1 MILLKNPFPELNSKD
16 GYNIIA
22 QQDRGQLCTGF
33 FYLTP
38 TKETIDVMKYAMK
51 VFYRGIGDQAAVNR
65 AVKELKPSVLLL
77 PTDLFPSGFE
87 FFKKYQYYWDRKG
100 DEWMNGMTSRQWLL
114 HLP

>member
-1 MILLKNPFPELNSKD
+1 
-16 GYNIIA
+16 
-22 QQDRGQLCTGF
+22 
-33 FYLTP
+33 
-38 TKETIDVMKYAMK
+38 MKYAMK

-100 DEWMNGMTSRQWLL
+100 DE
-114 HLP
+114 